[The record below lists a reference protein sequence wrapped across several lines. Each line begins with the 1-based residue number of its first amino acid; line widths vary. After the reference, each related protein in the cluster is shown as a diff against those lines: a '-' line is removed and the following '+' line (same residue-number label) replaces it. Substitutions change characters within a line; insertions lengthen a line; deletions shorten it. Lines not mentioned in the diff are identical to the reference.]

1 MFSLK
6 RASAGSWRTVCGLER
21 YGNTARTP
29 LVAVGHMTLVFR
41 WPRRTVF
48 KIISFLSLCFTL
60 FYNWPSSSPTPRAHD
75 WWVHPRPPHRQEPS
89 LPPLQGRPAHQQLV
103 SPFGSKLWNLPCS
116 RVFLKSA
123 VVFLFRLSYHL
134 VNGEWRVFYLLP
146 DCMHLQC
153 TARSAFRLHSL
164 PCSNHPIKIQLLN
177 WY

>member
-75 WWVHPRPPHRQEPS
+75 WWVHPRPPPGTFPPS
-89 LPPLQGRPAHQQLV
+89 TPRTTGASQLV

-134 VNGEWRVFYLLP
+134 VNGEWRVFDLLP
-146 DCMHLQC
+146 DCIC
-153 TARSAFRLHSL
+153 SARQGRLSDYTTYL
-164 PCSNHPIKIQLLN
+164 AQIIPSKFNS
-177 WY
+177 